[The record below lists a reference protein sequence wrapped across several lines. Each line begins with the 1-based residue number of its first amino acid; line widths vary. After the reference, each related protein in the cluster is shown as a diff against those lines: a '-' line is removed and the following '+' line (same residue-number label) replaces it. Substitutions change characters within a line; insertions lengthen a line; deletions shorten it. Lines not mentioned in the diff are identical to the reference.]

1 MRKSDNT
8 RYLFTVAY
16 SALLISLEMCGGYNV
31 YLVEG
36 QISNHDRVKC
46 HVGCRQDVLA
56 DWEPCECWNEK
67 TVINHCVLRDKSLRT
82 KTGTIFTAKY
92 YSQMFHLLNFLFRL
106 TVFSKSISFETA
118 AKVTVLSTYK
128 KGTRM
133 KHLEIRC
140 WGTDGIPC
148 DHCPV

>member
-16 SALLISLEMCGGYNV
+16 SALLISLQMCGGYNV

-56 DWEPCECWNEK
+56 D
-67 TVINHCVLRDKSLRT
+67 
-82 KTGTIFTAKY
+82 
-92 YSQMFHLLNFLFRL
+92 
-106 TVFSKSISFETA
+106 
-118 AKVTVLSTYK
+118 
-128 KGTRM
+128 
-133 KHLEIRC
+133 
-140 WGTDGIPC
+140 
-148 DHCPV
+148 